1 MRISS
6 IQNYYRTNYTNQIKS
21 SKQPAAAANVQ
32 TKPADLRPKA
42 ANVLSFT
49 GVQSTALTL
58 AKKFPLEDRL
68 ASVFQIA
75 KHGDL
80 IITGKDLKSAQ
91 KALKE
96 SVKAFD
102 NAIKRFIFVEDDN
115 IDGTVAF
122 FRNFMDGLEVT
133 NTNKFDMLHR
143 YEDEFLSIKP
153 GETNYVVPGD
163 IIKVKN
169 KEIPIKG
176 KPDYDLT
183 FSRPIFSKSF
193 DLTESVNSSIEKRNI
208 KSIQSLSRYTAGVK
222 AKKLTFADVGGQD
235 SVINELKK
243 GILYPVKYPEAYENT
258 TVNHG
263 FIMYGPPG
271 TGKTLIAQALANET
285 QADFVKL
292 NGLEMESKWVGQSEE
307 NWRNLFEQARENQ
320 PSIIFIDEFDAVAKK
335 RGGADVY
342 GDKVVNQLL
351 TLMSDVEKN
360 GDEIYVIAATNKVDV
375 LDDAITRSGRFGKH
389 IEVKAPETV
398 EGVNKILDIHTR
410 NKKLSNDVNKTELSK
425 KLLDIKATGAD
436 IAHIVNSAN
445 ENAFERA
452 GIYTKMENGTF
463 EKSDIDNLNITF
475 DDFTKAIKDFT
486 NNGDKS
492 NRKPIGFNKYNK
504 SN

>member
-1 MRISS
+1 MVS
-6 IQNYYRTNYTNQIKS
+6 
-21 SKQPAAAANVQ
+21 
-32 TKPADLRPKA
+32 
-42 ANVLSFT
+42 
-49 GVQSTALTL
+49 
-58 AKKFPLEDRL
+58 E
-68 ASVFQIA
+68 
-75 KHGDL
+75 
-80 IITGKDLKSAQ
+80 
-91 KALKE
+91 
-96 SVKAFD
+96 
-102 NAIKRFIFVEDDN
+102 
-115 IDGTVAF
+115 
-122 FRNFMDGLEVT
+122 
-133 NTNKFDMLHR
+133 
-143 YEDEFLSIKP
+143 
-153 GETNYVVPGD
+153 
-163 IIKVKN
+163 
-169 KEIPIKG
+169 
-176 KPDYDLT
+176 
-183 FSRPIFSKSF
+183 
-193 DLTESVNSSIEKRNI
+193 NI
-208 KSIQSLSRYTAGVK
+208 KSIQSLSKYTAGVK

-285 QADFVKL
+285 QADFVQL

-307 NWRNLFEQARENQ
+307 NWRNLFDQARENQ
-320 PSIIFIDEFDAVAKK
+320 
-335 RGGADVY
+335 
-342 GDKVVNQLL
+342 VVNQLL

-445 ENAFERA
+445 ENAFERV

>member
-21 SKQPAAAANVQ
+21 SKQPAAAENMQ
-32 TKPADLRPKA
+32 TKPADLGPKT

-122 FRNFMDGLEVT
+122 FRNFMDELEVT
-133 NTNKFDMLHR
+133 NTNKFDMLYR

-153 GETNYVVPGD
+153 GETYYVVPGD

-208 KSIQSLSRYTAGVK
+208 KSIQSLSKYTAGVK

-292 NGLEMESKWVGQSEE
+292 NGLEMESKWVGQSETY
-307 NWRNLFEQARENQ
+307 LIK
-320 PSIIFIDEFDAVAKK
+320 P
-335 RGGADVY
+335 
-342 GDKVVNQLL
+342 
-351 TLMSDVEKN
+351 EK
-360 GDEIYVIAATNKVDV
+360 ISRV
-375 LDDAITRSGRFGKH
+375 
-389 IEVKAPETV
+389 
-398 EGVNKILDIHTR
+398 
-410 NKKLSNDVNKTELSK
+410 
-425 KLLDIKATGAD
+425 
-436 IAHIVNSAN
+436 
-445 ENAFERA
+445 
-452 GIYTKMENGTF
+452 
-463 EKSDIDNLNITF
+463 
-475 DDFTKAIKDFT
+475 
-486 NNGDKS
+486 
-492 NRKPIGFNKYNK
+492 
-504 SN
+504 

>member
-1 MRISS
+1 
-6 IQNYYRTNYTNQIKS
+6 
-21 SKQPAAAANVQ
+21 
-32 TKPADLRPKA
+32 
-42 ANVLSFT
+42 
-49 GVQSTALTL
+49 
-58 AKKFPLEDRL
+58 
-68 ASVFQIA
+68 
-75 KHGDL
+75 
-80 IITGKDLKSAQ
+80 
-91 KALKE
+91 
-96 SVKAFD
+96 
-102 NAIKRFIFVEDDN
+102 
-115 IDGTVAF
+115 
-122 FRNFMDGLEVT
+122 
-133 NTNKFDMLHR
+133 
-143 YEDEFLSIKP
+143 
-153 GETNYVVPGD
+153 
-163 IIKVKN
+163 
-169 KEIPIKG
+169 
-176 KPDYDLT
+176 
-183 FSRPIFSKSF
+183 
-193 DLTESVNSSIEKRNI
+193 
-208 KSIQSLSRYTAGVK
+208 
-222 AKKLTFADVGGQD
+222 
-235 SVINELKK
+235 
-243 GILYPVKYPEAYENT
+243 
-258 TVNHG
+258 
-263 FIMYGPPG
+263 MYGPPG

-307 NWRNLFEQARENQ
+307 NWRNLFDQARENQ